1 MSLRTFTSE
10 ALGDLQTTAAI
21 VPSSRYL
28 AQAMLEP
35 LPLAPAKVVVELGPG
50 TGALTQGLLALMP
63 PDARLLAF
71 EVNPRF
77 LQHLRQRFPDRRLVL
92 INSSAESIEA
102 ELKQRGVERVDAA
115 VSSLGITFLS
125 NGQRH
130 AVLGGLAR
138 FLGQDSVF
146 TQYHYMHGVLVRY
159 QMEAGRL
166 HRFSA
171 LELLSQYFRQIERKV
186 VWRNV
191 PPAFVF
197 ACRR

>member
-10 ALGDLQTTAAI
+10 ALGDLRTTSAI

-35 LPLAPAKVVVELGPG
+35 LTLARAKVVVELGPG

-63 PDARLLAF
+63 PEATLVAF

-77 LQHLRQRFPDRRLVL
+77 LEYLRQRFPDRRLILV
-92 INSSAESIEA
+92 NRSAVTLQA
-102 ELKQRGVERVDAA
+102 ELERRGVTQVDAA
-115 VSSLGITFLS
+115 VSSLGVTFMS
-125 NGQRH
+125 NGARH
-130 AVLGGLAR
+130 AVWGGLAR
-138 FLGQDSVF
+138 FLTDDGVF
-146 TQYHYMHGVLVRY
+146 TQYHYVHGLLPWYQKENGRLVRFR
-159 QMEAGRL
+159 AV
-166 HRFSA
+166 
-171 LELLSQYFRQIERKV
+171 ELLSRYFRQIERKV

-197 ACRR
+197 ICRK

>member
-10 ALGDLQTTAAI
+10 AFGDLRTTSAI

-35 LPLAPAKVVVELGPG
+35 LPLARAKVVVEFGPG
-50 TGALTQGLLALMP
+50 TGVLTQGLLSSMTA
-63 PDARLLAF
+63 DATLLAF
-71 EVNPRF
+71 EINPRF
-77 LQHLRQRFPDRRLVL
+77 QQYLRQRFPDRRLVVV
-92 INSSAESIEA
+92 NSSAESLEA
-102 ELKQRGVERVDAA
+102 ELEQRGVTRVDAA

-130 AVLGGLAR
+130 AVLGGLTR
-138 FLGQDSVF
+138 FLDKDSVF
-146 TQYHYMHGVLVRY
+146 TQYHYVHGLLPWFER
-159 QMEAGRL
+159 ENGRL
-166 HRFSA
+166 TRFRA
-171 LELLSQYFRQIERKV
+171 TELLSQYFRSVERRF

-197 ACRR
+197 ICRQ

>member
-10 ALGDLQTTAAI
+10 ALGDLRTTSAI

-35 LPLAPAKVVVELGPG
+35 LPLKQAKVVVELGPG
-50 TGALTQGLLALMP
+50 TGVLTQGLLALMP
-63 PDARLLAF
+63 ADATLVAF
-71 EVNPRF
+71 EINPRF
-77 LQHLRQRFPDRRLVL
+77 QQYLRHRFPDRRLVVL
-92 INSSAESIEA
+92 NSGAESLEA
-102 ELKQRGVERVDAA
+102 ELQRLGVARVDAA
-115 VSSLGITFLS
+115 VSSLGITFMS

-138 FLGQDSVF
+138 FLDEKGVF

-159 QMEAGRL
+159 QMEEGRL

-171 LELLSQYFRQIERKV
+171 VELLSQYFRQIERKV

-197 ACRR
+197 ICRK

>member
-1 MSLRTFTSE
+1 MSLRTFTTE

-35 LPLAPAKVVVELGPG
+35 LPLARAKVVVELGPG
-50 TGALTQGLLALMP
+50 TGVLTQGLLSLLPA
-63 PDARLLAF
+63 DATLLAF
-71 EVNPRF
+71 EINPRF
-77 LQHLRQRFPDRRLVL
+77 LQYLRQRYPDRRLVL
-92 INSSAESIEA
+92 INNSAESIEA

-115 VSSLGITFLS
+115 VSSLGITFMS
-125 NGQRH
+125 NEQRH

-138 FLGQDSVF
+138 FLDQESVF

-166 HRFSA
+166 HRFNA
-171 LELLSQYFRQIERKV
+171 VELLSQYFSRIERKV

-197 ACRR
+197 VCRK

>member
-35 LPLAPAKVVVELGPG
+35 LPLARAKVAVELGPG
-50 TGALTQGLLALMP
+50 TGALTQRLLSLLP
-63 PDARLLAF
+63 QDARLLAF
-71 EVNPRF
+71 EINPRF

-92 INSSAESIEA
+92 INHSAESIEG
-102 ELKQRGVERVDAA
+102 ELKRLGVERVDAA
-115 VSSLGITFLS
+115 VSSLGITFMS

-138 FLGQDSVF
+138 FLDRDSVF

-159 QMEAGRL
+159 QMEEIGRASC
-166 HRFSA
+166 R
-171 LELLSQYFRQIERKV
+171 ERV
-186 VWRNV
+186 
-191 PPAFVF
+191 
-197 ACRR
+197 